1 MGFAPPCVFGI
12 AVMPATPKP
21 GPFSFV
27 TIISARGG
35 GDWPSVVALA
45 VGLHNRGHT
54 VGLICDRATAAA
66 VHDTGLSTICVPP
79 ALEQPDIRLAI
90 ARSQQIGPDTP
101 NPLTEWAQ
109 ECAPTICAQIQ
120 AREPMA
126 LLSSL
131 LCMGLSDQLALDLG
145 IPWCF
150 INPSFYFG
158 EDSARPWEADFLG
171 ASIGTFRYWFQP
183 LMRRAT
189 MVLHAT
195 DAAFDMRPSHLP
207 GHHHYVGPLLW
218 EPRMAAPEFLR
229 TPGPPWVLVSV
240 STLPQAGEVA
250 IAQAAVRA
258 LRHESVRVLVTVAP
272 DHAVEL
278 GELPDNV
285 YLSGY
290 VPHSAVLTGSRLI
303 ISHAGHGIVMKAL
316 YHGVPMVLVP
326 WGRDQP
332 GVAAR
337 AEAMG
342 VAAVV
347 PRGACNDVSVARAVR
362 QVLDDVRYTERVGA
376 ISKRLQAADAV
387 TMACAQIELLGSSA
401 AR

>member
-1 MGFAPPCVFGI
+1 MPDTPPASPLSIV
-12 AVMPATPKP
+12 AL
-21 GPFSFV
+21 
-27 TIISARGG
+27 ISARGG

-45 VGLHNRGHT
+45 VGLHNRGHSVCLVCD
-54 VGLICDRATAAA
+54 VGTEGAVRAT
-66 VHDTGLSTICVPP
+66 GLPIICVPP
-79 ALEQPDIRLAI
+79 ALEQPDIRQAI
-90 ARSQQIGPDTP
+90 ARSPDIGPETP

-109 ECAPTICAQIQ
+109 VCAPGIRAQIE
-120 AREPMA
+120 ARKPMV

-131 LCMGLSDQLALDLG
+131 LCMGLADQLASDLG
-145 IPWCF
+145 VPWCF

-158 EDSARPWEADFLG
+158 EDSARPSDADFLG
-171 ASIGTFRYWFQP
+171 VSIRTYRYWFQP

-189 MVLHAT
+189 VVLHAT
-195 DAAFDMRPSHLP
+195 DAAFDMRPIGLP
-207 GHHHYVGPLLW
+207 RHHHYIGPLIW
-218 EPRMAAPEFLR
+218 EPSMVAPEFLR
-229 TPGPPWVLVSV
+229 SPGPPWVLVSV

-250 IAQAAVRA
+250 IVQAAVRA
-258 LRHESVRVLVTVAP
+258 LRHEGVRVLVTVAP
-272 DHAVEL
+272 EHAAEL
-278 GELPDNV
+278 GQVPDHV

-290 VPHSAVLTGSRLI
+290 VPHSAVLAGGRLI

-337 AEAMG
+337 AEALG

-347 PRGACNDVSVARAVR
+347 QRDACSDTSVAQAVR
-362 QVLDDVRYTERVGA
+362 QVLDDPRFTERVRA
-376 ISKRLQAADAV
+376 ISKRLQADDAV
-387 TMACAQIELLGSSA
+387 TVGCTQVELFVSTA

>member
-1 MGFAPPCVFGI
+1 
-12 AVMPATPKP
+12 MPTTLKA
-21 GPFSFV
+21 GPFSLV
-27 TIISARGG
+27 AIISARGG

-54 VGLICDRATAAA
+54 VGLICDRSTEAL
-66 VHDTGLSTICVPP
+66 VRDTGLPTTCVPS

-90 ARSQQIGPDTP
+90 ARSPEIGAETP

-109 ECAPTICAQIQ
+109 ACAPAIRAQIQ
-120 AREPMA
+120 ARKPVV

-131 LCMGLSDQLALDLG
+131 LCMGLADQLASDVG
-145 IPWCF
+145 VPWCF

-158 EDSARPWEADFLG
+158 EDGARPWEADFLG
-171 ASIGTFRYWFQP
+171 ASIGVFRYWFQP

-195 DAAFDMRPSHLP
+195 DAAFDIPPICLP
-207 GHHHYVGPLLW
+207 GHHHYAGPLLW
-218 EPRMAAPEFLR
+218 EPTMVAPEFLR
-229 TPGPPWVLVSV
+229 TPGPRWVLVSV

-258 LRHESVRVLVTVAP
+258 LRHEGLRVLVTVAP
-272 DHAVEL
+272 DHAAEL
-278 GELPDNV
+278 GELPEHV

-290 VPHSAVLTGSRLI
+290 VPHSAVMAASRLI

-316 YHGVPMVLVP
+316 YYGVPMVLVP

-337 AEAMG
+337 AEALG

-347 PRGACNDVSVARAVR
+347 RRDACNDASVAQALR
-362 QVLDDVRYTERVGA
+362 QVLDNAHFTQRARA
-376 ISKRLQAADAV
+376 ISKRLQVEDAV
-387 TMACAQIELLGSSA
+387 AEACAQIELFGSSA
-401 AR
+401 IR

>member
-1 MGFAPPCVFGI
+1 
-12 AVMPATPKP
+12 
-21 GPFSFV
+21 
-27 TIISARGG
+27 
-35 GDWPSVVALA
+35 
-45 VGLHNRGHT
+45 
-54 VGLICDRATAAA
+54 
-66 VHDTGLSTICVPP
+66 
-79 ALEQPDIRLAI
+79 
-90 ARSQQIGPDTP
+90 
-101 NPLTEWAQ
+101 
-109 ECAPTICAQIQ
+109 
-120 AREPMA
+120 
-126 LLSSL
+126 
-131 LCMGLSDQLALDLG
+131 MGLADQLASDLG
-145 IPWCF
+145 VAWCF

-158 EDSARPWEADFLG
+158 EDAARPWEADFLG
-171 ASIGTFRYWFQP
+171 VSIGTYRYWFQP

-189 MVLHAT
+189 IVLHAT
-195 DAAFDMRPSHLP
+195 DAAFDMRPVRLP

-218 EPRMAAPEFLR
+218 EPTMAAPEFLH

-258 LRHESVRVLVTVAP
+258 LRHEGLRVLVTAAP
-272 DHAVEL
+272 DHAAEL
-278 GELPDNV
+278 GELPEHV

-290 VPHSAVLTGSRLI
+290 VPHSAVLALSRLI

-326 WGRDQP
+326 WGRDQL

-337 AEAMG
+337 AEALG

-347 PRGACNDVSVARAVR
+347 PRVACNDASVARVVR
-362 QVLDDVRYTERVGA
+362 QVVDDAGYTERVGA

-387 TMACAQIELLGSSA
+387 TVACAQIELLGSSA